1 MPGPLAVPL
10 AVGAGI
16 AARGIGKALL
26 KNVVKRIKKT
36 PNKAFREDKTYKLST
51 GPKGKI
57 IKGKTNKKKAV
68 QQQKDIFRKGGVGMR
83 DFSKGRSKGQA
94 AKKDILGK
102 GIK

>member
-1 MPGPLAVPL
+1 MPGPL

-16 AARGIGKALL
+16 AARGIGRALL

-57 IKGKTNKKKAV
+57 IKGRTNKKKAI

>member
-1 MPGPLAVPL
+1 MPGPLVGGAI
-10 AVGAGI
+10 VGAGI

-51 GPKGKI
+51 GTKGKV
-57 IKGKTNKKKAV
+57 IKGKTNKKKAI
-68 QQQKDIFRKGGVGMR
+68 QQQKDIFRKGGVGLR

-102 GIK
+102 GRK

>member
-1 MPGPLAVPL
+1 MPGPLV
-10 AVGAGI
+10 VGAGI

-51 GPKGKI
+51 GTKGKV
-57 IKGKTNKKKAV
+57 IKGKTNKKKAI
-68 QQQKDIFRKGGVGMR
+68 QQQKDIFRKGGVGLR

-102 GIK
+102 GRK